1 METYFNIR
9 YEFDKDQVH
18 ARISS
23 RLNEPGSDYICVADG
38 VILDT
43 VNKDDEYKRVVENG
57 MFAICDSSYVPLYL
71 KWIYGIRRNQYC
83 GSQIF
88 QDIISQRKYRMIFM
102 GTSTEILT
110 ALQSNLS
117 KINPDVSSMKFIELP
132 FKNVDAFDYPSI
144 AKTIEKDGAE
154 IIWIALGAPKQ
165 EFFMANLQS
174 HLSHGVM
181 IAVGAAFKFF
191 SGVDANRAPEWM
203 VRNHLEFV
211 YRVFSEPKK
220 QIKRCWGILKSLPS
234 LLIDEHRRKLQGQTV
249 NVEP

>member
-18 ARISS
+18 AKIASRIC
-23 RLNEPGSDYICVADG
+23 EPGSDYICVADG

-43 VNKDDEYKRVVENG
+43 VNKDGNYKRVVENG

-71 KWIYGIRRNQYC
+71 KWIYGIHRNQYC

-102 GTSTEILT
+102 GTSMDILT
-110 ALQSNLS
+110 GLQNNLL
-117 KINPDVSSMKFIELP
+117 KINPNVSTMKFIELP
-132 FKNVDAFDYPSI
+132 FRNVEEFDYASI
-144 AKTIEKDGAE
+144 AKTIEDDGAE
-154 IIWIALGAPKQ
+154 IVWVALGAPKQ
-165 EFFMANLQS
+165 EYFMANLQPY
-174 HLSHGVM
+174 LSHGIM

-191 SGVDANRAPEWM
+191 SGVDAKRAPEWM
-203 VRNHLEFV
+203 VKNHLEFV

-220 QIKRCWGILKSLPS
+220 QIKRCWGIVRSLPLLLIQEHKRKSLA
-234 LLIDEHRRKLQGQTV
+234 QTAKIGS
-249 NVEP
+249 

>member
-18 ARISS
+18 ARIAS
-23 RLNEPGSDYICVADG
+23 RLMEPGSDYICVADG

-43 VNKDDEYKRVVENG
+43 VNKSDDYKKVVEHG

-71 KWIYGIRRNQYC
+71 KWIYGIRRSQYC

-102 GTSTEILT
+102 GTSTGILS
-110 ALQSNLS
+110 ALQSNLL
-117 KINPDVSSMKFIELP
+117 KLNPDVAEMKFIELP
-132 FKNVDAFDYPSI
+132 FNKVEEFDYPSI
-144 AKTIEKDGAE
+144 AKTIEDDGAE
-154 IIWIALGAPKQ
+154 IVWVALGAPKQ
-165 EFFMANLQS
+165 EYFMANLQP

-203 VRNHLEFV
+203 VRNHMEFI
-211 YRVFSEPKK
+211 YRIFSEPKK
-220 QIKRCWGILKSLPS
+220 QIKRCWGIVKSLPM
-234 LLIDEHRRKLQGQTV
+234 LLIQENKRKSQFSV
-249 NVEP
+249 K